1 MLPEDVKKEL
11 ERFLFELPIEKF
23 SKEWE
28 AVQAAISM
36 LNFPKSFKKGTHVF
50 LTSYNRNHE
59 EGCYDDKE
67 MSIKI
72 YPQKVV
78 MSRRHA
84 EYNSFVGIDRNKVY
98 RYITPSDKYGASDF
112 QKVMSDLSGLFTS
125 CYYTDSSDASGVCY
139 SNANFS
145 IITNVK

>member
-1 MLPEDVKKEL
+1 
-11 ERFLFELPIEKF
+11 
-23 SKEWE
+23 
-28 AVQAAISM
+28 
-36 LNFPKSFKKGTHVF
+36 
-50 LTSYNRNHE
+50 
-59 EGCYDDKE
+59 

-72 YPQKVV
+72 YPHKVV

-125 CYYTDSSDASGVCY
+125 CYCTDSSDASGVCY